1 MQICFL
7 KNELKPS
14 NIKRGEI
21 IIVFSW
27 PRNSSESRIASLGR
41 SKKLV
46 KTTPAL
52 RRSALPPSHPSHPHP
67 SIPLDP
73 NLGKKVDTDSPSPRF
88 GPRRRSSGFYLV
100 PSTAAT
106 TNAAAA
112 IAPSTYLP
120 KVSYFK
126 IAKMRLKSFEA
137 QENLSA
143 EWKQICEFLFLWNKQ
158 TRKWEKSSIHR
169 SFVATF
175 WTFCFWRKLIL
186 LIFSFAHRIFVF
198 FWVSGEIFFPF
209 SNNVVDNDFDGRLSR
224 RSHRGR
230 RRRRCGRHSTGKI
243 IFYFTTRGNREMSH
257 TV

>member
-41 SKKLV
+41 SKKQV
-46 KTTPAL
+46 RTTPAL

-120 KVSYFK
+120 TYLKFLILKLQKWDLKVLRLKKIYQQSENKFVNSYF
-126 IAKMRLKSFEA
+126 
-137 QENLSA
+137 
-143 EWKQICEFLFLWNKQ
+143 CEINKQ
-158 TRKWEKSSIHR
+158 ESD
-169 SFVATF
+169 
-175 WTFCFWRKLIL
+175 L
-186 LIFSFAHRIFVF
+186 
-198 FWVSGEIFFPF
+198 
-209 SNNVVDNDFDGRLSR
+209 N
-224 RSHRGR
+224 
-230 RRRRCGRHSTGKI
+230 
-243 IFYFTTRGNREMSH
+243 Y
-257 TV
+257 